1 MTVTGRSDVER
12 TCHTVTT
19 ADGVL
24 VSVDAF
30 HAPGREAAVIVC
42 PGFFQSKETA
52 TFQRLS
58 RALAVHWDVLAMDF
72 RGHGRSTGL
81 YTFSASEGA
90 DLEAVRAWAAARYP
104 RLGVLAFS
112 LGAAIAVN
120 TLSRQTERV
129 RSLIA
134 VSGPSAFEAIEFQF
148 WTPEAMR
155 TGLQGCE
162 LGAGCRPGNPLMQ
175 KERPVETVR
184 HIRTI
189 PKFFIHGTRDVIVG
203 YQHSQRLY
211 AAAAEPK
218 RLELIGGGSHAEAL
232 FRDDP
237 KGFLHLVEPWLTETL
252 TVPRPSL
259 R

>member
-1 MTVTGRSDVER
+1 MVESTR
-12 TCHTVTT
+12 THHTLTS

-24 VSVDAF
+24 VSVEHY
-30 HAPGREAAVIVC
+30 HAPGREAAVIIC
-42 PGFFQSKETA
+42 PGFFQSKETG

-58 RALAVHWDVLAMDF
+58 LALAAHWDVLAMDF

-90 DLEAVRAWAAARYP
+90 DLEALLRWATARYP

-120 TLSRQTERV
+120 TLSRQPEGV

-134 VSGPSAFEAIEFQF
+134 VSGPSSFEEIEFQF

-162 LGAGCRPGNPLMQ
+162 PGSGCRPGNPLMK

-184 HIRTI
+184 AIRAI
-189 PKFFIHGTRDVIVG
+189 PKFFIHGTHDVIVG
-203 YQHSQRLY
+203 HPHSQRLY
-211 AAAAEPK
+211 AAAPEPK
-218 RLELIGGGSHAEAL
+218 RLELIEGGSHAEAL

-252 TVPRPSL
+252 TAPRRSL

>member
-1 MTVTGRSDVER
+1 MVESTR
-12 TCHTVTT
+12 TRHTLTS

-24 VSVDAF
+24 VSVEAYC
-30 HAPGREAAVIVC
+30 APGREAAVIIC
-42 PGFFQSKETA
+42 PGFFQSKDTA
-52 TFQRLS
+52 TFQRLA
-58 RALAVHWDVLAMDF
+58 RALAEHWDVLAMDF

-90 DLEAVRAWAAARYP
+90 DLEALLLWAVSRYQG
-104 RLGVLAFS
+104 LGVLAFS

-120 TLSRQTERV
+120 TLSRQPERV

-134 VSGPSAFEAIEFQF
+134 VSGPSTFEEIEFQF

-162 LGAGCRPGNPLMQ
+162 SGAGCRPGNPLMQ

-184 HIRTI
+184 NLRTI

-203 YQHSQRLY
+203 HPHSQRLY
-211 AAAAEPK
+211 AAAPEPK
-218 RLELIGGGSHAEAL
+218 RLELIEGGSHAEAL

-237 KGFLHLVEPWLTETL
+237 QGFLRLVEPWLTETL
-252 TVPRPSL
+252 TAPRPSL